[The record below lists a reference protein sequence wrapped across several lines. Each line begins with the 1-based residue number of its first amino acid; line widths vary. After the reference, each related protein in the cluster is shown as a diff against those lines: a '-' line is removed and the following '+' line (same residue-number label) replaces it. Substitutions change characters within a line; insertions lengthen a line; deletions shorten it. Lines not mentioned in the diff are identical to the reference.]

1 MKINLNNLSI
11 TNYANKRKK
20 QISED
25 KLFKVT
31 DNINSSKSDLN
42 TPGKRKIE
50 YILEGGMIKVYV
62 SDGKNPPKCI
72 KSVPVESAPKELLA
86 KVKCINIADAL
97 YLNDLMRAKDES
109 NNDLLKCK
117 DESNKEVVEKTSDK
131 DINENDSTNKNE
143 ISNNFSLFAN
153 FEDNYIF
160 DDEEYDKFK

>member
-109 NNDLLKCK
+109 N
-117 DESNKEVVEKTSDK
+117 KEVLEKTSDK

>member
-1 MKINLNNLSI
+1 MKVTLNNPSI

-25 KLFKVT
+25 KFFKIT
-31 DNINSSKSDLN
+31 ENINSSKNDLN

-109 NNDLLKCK
+109 N
-117 DESNKEVVEKTSDK
+117 KEVVEKTSYK

-143 ISNNFSLFAN
+143 IANNFSLIPN